1 MRIYPR
7 QESVNQIWASG
18 NKGDAFALTIMGLW
32 LYEGKIVKQDIQT
45 GFSILQQMASNVIW
59 AKNLFFYIQNFP
71 NNYAVSEHAIV
82 SGEATQQ
89 MGEALQYNNVY
100 AMTALGEM
108 YYDGKVVPQN
118 QQIGKHYISTAADM
132 GCLWAQDLW
141 KAIQEHE
148 IAPTYDYSNV
158 FDQLRNTRNS
168 NSSTST
174 NTQTSQPSAQ
184 KSHNSSEELKS
195 LIGLTK
201 VKEEVYSLEN
211 YVKVQSYR
219 QNQGLPIQS
228 VSYHCVF
235 SGSPGTGK
243 TTVARIVANIY
254 KELGILKKG
263 HLVEVQR
270 SDLVGEYLGQTAPKT
285 NTKIDEALDGILFI
299 DEAYTLSAG
308 GEKDSY
314 GMEAINTLLKRMED
328 DRDRLVVI
336 LAGYSNEIKQFINS
350 NPGLES
356 RFNRYIHFE
365 DYSAEELLQ
374 IFQLSLKKSAY
385 QITQDAWNEIRAII
399 YQKVQNK
406 DAHFGNARYI
416 RNLFEKVIQKQ
427 NNRLAPYLPNITR
440 EQLCTIT
447 AEDVHNLNN

>member
-7 QESVNQIWASG
+7 QESVNQIWAAG
-18 NKGDAFALTIMGLW
+18 NNGDAFALTIMGLW
-32 LYEGKIVKQDIQT
+32 LYEGKIVKQDIPT
-45 GFSILQQMASNVIW
+45 GFTILQQMASNVIW
-59 AKNLFFYIQNFP
+59 ANNLFFYIQNFP
-71 NNYAVSEHAIV
+71 NNHSVSEHAIV

-118 QQIGKHYISTAADM
+118 QEIGKHYISTAADM

-148 IAPTYDYSNV
+148 IAPTHDYSNV
-158 FDQLRNTRNS
+158 FDQFRNTRNS
-168 NSSTST
+168 KTST
-174 NTQTSQPSAQ
+174 PTNPQTSQPSTQ
-184 KSHNSSEELKS
+184 QSHKSYDELNS

-201 VKEEVYSLEN
+201 VKEEVRSLEN
-211 YVKVQSYR
+211 YVKIQRYR
-219 QNQGLPIQS
+219 QKQGLPIQS

-254 KELGILKKG
+254 KELGILEKG

-285 NTKIDEALDGILFI
+285 NAKIDEALDGILFI

-356 RFNRYIHFE
+356 RFNRYIHFD
-365 DYSAEELLQ
+365 DYDAEELLQ

-385 QITQDAWNEIRAII
+385 QITQDAWNEIRTII

-416 RNLFEKVIQKQ
+416 RNLFEKVIQRQ
-427 NNRLAPYLPNITR
+427 NNRLAPYLPNITH

-447 AEDVHNLNN
+447 REDVRNLNY